1 MKFLPAFIFVSLF
14 FFGDE
19 IILAQNITT
28 FAGNGSSASILGQVG
43 DGGLAA
49 YANIAAPTSMAFDS
63 KGNLYIA
70 SVNMIRKV
78 AASSNIIS
86 TIAGTGI
93 YGSSGD
99 GGFAVNAN
107 LGYVYTICMDAQDNI
122 YFTENGGHRIRKIN
136 QGGIITT
143 VAGTGGRGFSGD
155 GALAINATI
164 NAPRGICIDD
174 KGNIY
179 FCDSDNSRIR
189 KIDAVTGFIS
199 SISGNG
205 SVTSS
210 GDGGQAIN
218 AGTPYPV
225 DVKFDKKG
233 ALLFTEVSIGNSCRL
248 RKIDLQSG
256 LISTLAGN
264 DKNGYSG
271 DGGLA
276 VNAGLYDPTG
286 ICIDNNNNI
295 YISEFDDSRIRKIDA
310 ATGIISTVA
319 GNGSNGFSGDNGL
332 ATSASLYGP
341 VGLCFDGAS
350 NLFIA
355 DNKNNRIRKIGQL
368 IPNICAPDVTISTAS
383 ASVCQGSAVSFTA
396 FVVNG
401 GNAAT
406 YQWFI
411 NGNAVYTGWQVFS
424 TNVLNDKDVINCI
437 YSSTAGCVV
446 TVPSNNSITMNVHA
460 LPVINLA
467 KDTVV
472 YLGNKLLLNATVIS
486 ADTVTYLWTPNVWL
500 DSDTLLN
507 PTASPQTNISY
518 QLQVSSSVNCT
529 ASASINVLL
538 LNIKIPNAFSPNGDN
553 INDKW
558 IIDGLIDYKNC
569 SVEVFSRSGQIV
581 FHSIGYNQPWDGTRN
596 GKPLPMG
603 TYYYFIDPKNGIPPF
618 SGAITILR

>member
-1 MKFLPAFIFVSLF
+1 MKFLPAFVFVSIF

-19 IILAQNITT
+19 IIHAQNIST
-28 FAGNGSSASILGQVG
+28 FAGNGYSASILGQIG
-43 DGGLAA
+43 DGGLAVN
-49 YANIAAPTSMAFDS
+49 ANIVGPTSVAFDS

-78 AASSNIIS
+78 AASTNIIS
-86 TIAGTGI
+86 TIAGTGV

-99 GGFAVNAN
+99 GGFAVNAS
-107 LGYVYTICMDAQDNI
+107 LGYVYMLCVDAQDNI

-155 GALAINATI
+155 AALAINASI
-164 NAPRGICIDD
+164 SAPRGICIDD

-189 KIDAVTGFIS
+189 KIDAVTGIIS

-205 SVTSS
+205 AVTSS

-248 RKIDLQSG
+248 RKIDLLSG
-256 LISTLAGN
+256 VISTLAGN
-264 DKNGYSG
+264 DKNVYSG

-276 VNAGLYDPTG
+276 GNACLFDPTG

-310 ATGIISTVA
+310 AAGIISTVA

-332 ATSASLYGP
+332 ATSASLFGP

-368 IPNICAPDVTISTAS
+368 IPSICAPDVTISTAS
-383 ASVCQGSAVSFTA
+383 ASVCKGTDVSFSA

-411 NGNAVYTGWQVFS
+411 NGNKVYSGGQVFS
-424 TNVLNDKDVINCI
+424 TKVLNDKDVINCI

-472 YLGNKLLLNATVIS
+472 YLGNKLMLNATVIS

-507 PTASPQTNISY
+507 PIASPQTNISY
-518 QLQVSSSVNCT
+518 QLQVNSSGNCSS
-529 ASASINVLL
+529 SASINVLL

-569 SVEVFSRSGQIV
+569 SVEVFNRSGQIV

-596 GKPLPMG
+596 GKPLPIG
-603 TYYYFIDPKNGIPPF
+603 TYYYFIDPKNGIPSF